1 MNIESICK
9 KIIPQKAKK
18 YDWRGG
24 AMGKEGKKS
33 EKEMIKKIKGG
44 EKKEK
49 ESNVDDDIAAWEE
62 SGYIDYMSNQRDKGW
77 KT

>member
-1 MNIESICK
+1 
-9 KIIPQKAKK
+9 
-18 YDWRGG
+18 
-24 AMGKEGKKS
+24 MGKEGKKS

>member
-1 MNIESICK
+1 
-9 KIIPQKAKK
+9 
-18 YDWRGG
+18 
-24 AMGKEGKKS
+24 MGKEGKKK
-33 EKEMIKKIKGG
+33 EKEMNKKIKGG